1 MLASAEARRNNA
13 LHEIDRYRQA
23 LGGRCVSQSRKSR
36 TQTFETSRLARPL
49 LGPAVTSERRRLAN
63 QANAKTSSGPKTKAG
78 KARSARNALRH
89 GLNIPISSD
98 LALAAQ
104 AEAIARQIAGPDA
117 DAESLEQARR
127 TSQVSLQRV
136 CARRTALILGHQ
148 RSPLI
153 DRIERLTLRSSDIE
167 MIESL
172 VPGKPLEGDEKL
184 TAVPAEHMSELA
196 RLGRYERRALSRRK
210 SAIRE
215 FDALHAL
222 RTLSR
227 GGNTTMY
234 FRRYS
239 I

>member
-117 DAESLEQARR
+117 DAELLEQARR
-127 TSQVSLQRV
+127 ISQVSLQRV

-172 VPGKPLEGDEKL
+172 VP
-184 TAVPAEHMSELA
+184 VS
-196 RLGRYERRALSRRK
+196 LSRATRSLRRFQQNTCPSSRA
-210 SAIRE
+210 SAATSVE
-215 FDALHAL
+215 LFPDGSPPFANS
-222 RTLSR
+222 T
-227 GGNTTMY
+227 
-234 FRRYS
+234 RYMHS
-239 I
+239 EP